1 MPYVCMISMVLCSTP
16 HLRILTLYNTLWL
29 LLLWYLLYLP
39 LSIKTTLSRSI
50 YVDLE
55 DSNTSYSKEGP
66 CILRRRQ
73 VSIGS
78 VQARSSFGQER
89 SLTVFVKRK
98 KRSSLARNRKTLQ
111 GLFKRCSCSQHWVLG
126 LQMGWCC
133 IFISPIK
140 ELPIQ

>member
-1 MPYVCMISMVLCSTP
+1 MYDKYGTLLHSASPHTYVVQYSMVIIIMVPT
-16 HLRILTLYNTLWL
+16 IL
-29 LLLWYLLYLP
+29 YLLP